1 MLLKT
6 NKQVPLEVVL
16 NIVQKELCLTCPVY
30 EYTNR
35 DCSKCPNNLEER
47 LKDEGCRNQ
56 IYQLSHTIV
65 EKDKEILRLR
75 HNISQL
81 QKKLNEAVK

>member
-35 DCSKCPNNLEER
+35 NCKNCPNNLEER
-47 LKDEGCRNQ
+47 LKDE
-56 IYQLSHTIV
+56 IYR
-65 EKDKEILRLR
+65 IL
-75 HNISQL
+75 
-81 QKKLNEAVK
+81 KGD